1 MQKEVFKMAKYDRQ
15 YYPGASIPAKNR
27 RKFLDPKVKL
37 EKLRDVAMDDV
48 IKILGHRAPGED
60 YKSIHPP
67 LEEGTEP
74 DCPIRQLVT
83 PIEGAKKGD
92 RIRYVQFTDSVYFA
106 PIIPYVRAWMYMD
119 RYRGIDTGTLSGR
132 QIIEMRERD
141 LEKVAKELIDNE
153 SFDPAKT
160 GIRGATVHGH
170 ACRLDENGLMFD
182 AWQRH
187 RWNAKKGEVEYVKDQ
202 VALPLDKPISVG
214 KPMKEDELK
223 KRTTMFRA
231 DGVDMR
237 DDKEVMLVI
246 NRIHRLRTLAG
257 FQPFN
262 IKGE

>member
-1 MQKEVFKMAKYDRQ
+1 MAYQRQ
-15 YYPGASIPAKNR
+15 FYPGASLPAKNR
-27 RKFLDPKVKL
+27 RRFMDPNVKL
-37 EKLRDVAMDDV
+37 DKLREVAMEDV
-48 IKILGHRAPGED
+48 VKILGHRQPGEE

-83 PIEGAKKGD
+83 PIPGAKAGD

-106 PIIPYVRAWMYMD
+106 PIIPYVRAWMNVS
-119 RYRGIDTGTLSGR
+119 RFRGVDTGTLSGR

-141 LEKVAKELIDNE
+141 LEKVSKELFENE
-153 SFDPAKT
+153 TFDPART

-182 AWQRH
+182 AWQRY

-202 VALPLDKPISVG
+202 VAIPLDKPISVG
-214 KPMKEDELK
+214 KPLSESELK
-223 KRTTMFRA
+223 KRTTMFRV

-237 DDKEVMLVI
+237 DDKEVMNVNL
-246 NRIHRLRTLAG
+246 RIHRLRTLAG
-257 FQPFN
+257 YQPFAV
-262 IKGE
+262 KE